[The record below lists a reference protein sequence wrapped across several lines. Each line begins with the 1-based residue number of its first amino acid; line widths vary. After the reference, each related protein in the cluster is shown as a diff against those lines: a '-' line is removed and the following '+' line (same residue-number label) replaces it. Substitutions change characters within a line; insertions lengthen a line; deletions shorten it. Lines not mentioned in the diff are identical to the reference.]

1 MIYSFFVSDVSLLN
15 FDDDNIISPL
25 VETILELIDIL
36 QSGSEI
42 VIDWFKSNKMIVNPD
57 KFQAILLDK
66 RKSDHTNQCIVADNQ
81 NIKVLSSVELLGIQ
95 IDDKLIFSLD
105 ISNICRSTSNQSIA
119 LIRLKQFLGF
129 KEKRI
134 VIKSFCIG
142 NFNYCPLVWMF
153 SSASSLKKLE
163 NLKKGV
169 LKFLYNDYEISYE
182 ELLLKSDRATMNVNR
197 LRNCAPKSIKVLTKI
212 LNPKFMRD
220 FLV

>member
-1 MIYSFFVSDVSLLN
+1 
-15 FDDDNIISPL
+15 
-25 VETILELIDIL
+25 
-36 QSGSEI
+36 
-42 VIDWFKSNKMIVNPD
+42 MIVNPD

-119 LIRLKQFLGF
+119 LIRLKRFLGF

-197 LRNCAPKSIKVLTKI
+197 LRNCAPKSIKILTKI

>member
-1 MIYSFFVSDVSLLN
+1 M
-15 FDDDNIISPL
+15 

-119 LIRLKQFLGF
+119 LIRLKRFLGF

-197 LRNCAPKSIKVLTKI
+197 LRNCAPKSIKILTKI